1 MSTCPFTYKL
11 QKLRLLHV
19 QVTCTFISSQLCSC
33 CLEPAFVFR
42 TEDNMHMQCIMWLS
56 AAGHAQSYRTDV
68 AFTHLSAYKAT
79 KILPKLI
86 NKV

>member
-1 MSTCPFTYKL
+1 
-11 QKLRLLHV
+11 
-19 QVTCTFISSQLCSC
+19 
-33 CLEPAFVFR
+33 
-42 TEDNMHMQCIMWLS
+42 MHMQSIMWLS
-56 AAGHAQSYRTDV
+56 AVGHAQSYRTDV